1 MLPELKTIKI
11 GKPAQRAL
19 ELAEINSFLQL
30 CDYSK
35 EEILVL
41 HGVGPRA
48 VGILDEILIKEGYSF
63 KK

>member
-19 ELAEINSFLQL
+19 ELAGINSFLQL

-35 EEILVL
+35 EEILAF
-41 HGVGPRA
+41 HGVGPKA